1 MSDLPITPEEALL
14 LVDAMEE
21 EAHQMINSGAKIQG
35 EEWLTKARHLR
46 QYVEVSRHLYDAQ
59 KNPPREKS

>member
-21 EAHQMINSGAKIQG
+21 EAQRMIDGGAKIQG
-35 EEWLTKARHLR
+35 EKWLTKARHLR
-46 QYVEVSRHLYDAQ
+46 QYIEVSRHLYDAQ
-59 KNPPREKS
+59 KNPPKEKS

>member
-1 MSDLPITPEEALL
+1 MSDLPITPEQALQ
-14 LVDAMEE
+14 LVELIEDTARELEKAGRKE
-21 EAHQMINSGAKIQG
+21 EAAMFFCKAKN
-35 EEWLTKARHLR
+35 LR